1 MSAPT
6 SSHKVSELLVRW
18 RGGDN
23 EALASLIPLVYGEL
37 RKLARGYLRR
47 ERPDHTLQS
56 AALVHEAYLRLAG
69 KASLDLENRA
79 HFFAVAARLMREI
92 LVEHARNRGAAKR
105 GAGVANISLDDAL
118 GIPEQKNVYVLLLDQ
133 ALKRLEQLDER
144 QCRVVE
150 LRFFA
155 GLSIEETSEALA
167 ISAATVSREWTT
179 ARVWLRRE
187 IAKMGAA

>member
-6 SSHKVSELLVRW
+6 SSHQVSELLVRW

-23 EALASLIPLVYGEL
+23 EALGSLIPLVYAEL

-47 ERPDHTLQS
+47 QRPDHTLQS
-56 AALVHEAYLRLAG
+56 AALVHEAYVRLAG
-69 KASLDLENRA
+69 KSSLDLQNRS
-79 HFFAVAARLMREI
+79 HFFAVAARLMRDV
-92 LVEHARNRGAAKR
+92 LVEHARSRGAAKR
-105 GAGVANISLDDAL
+105 GAGVANISLDEAL
-118 GIPEQKNVYVLLLDQ
+118 GIPQQKNVDVLLLDE
-133 ALKRLEQLDER
+133 ALTRLAQLDER

-167 ISAATVSREWTT
+167 ISVASVSRDWTT
-179 ARVWLRRE
+179 ARLWLRRE
-187 IAKMGAA
+187 ITRMGAA